1 MSMNVSTT
9 TAAYASYQNNYK
21 TGTANK
27 KKETAQTTEN
37 TKLKENTTESIAEKN
52 LSKAAQ
58 KMLENLRGSRNDMD
72 FMVADFENGDNAKDI
87 LAQSDKEY
95 TVIFSKEEM
104 EKMASDPKY
113 YAEKMHSIEGAL
125 RMTDEINAQFGF
137 ERAFGKTNDNADAD
151 TKITKFGISFN
162 SDGTTTF
169 FAQLEKSSASQK
181 EYLEKLQEKKA
192 AEKKEAKKKEQS
204 KQTEVRKTMVQAS
217 SNDPLAQCDYGNF
230 SLRFKPVDINFTKPN
245 WDTIMTKRDKPA
257 MSEEEFDEAIKELAR
272 KEFATGKRDD
282 DAYRKLCMQHGE
294 TVSPDRKAIYESSMK
309 KTGGKMNATCMFW
322 DSKGNKTL
330 SYNPESRNWKA
341 ISTDEE
347 FARARVFTSIY
358 NDELARLKEEYGE
371 KAKGNVSYSQIKA
384 DISAEESK
392 EKNNNEGNTIDLQ
405 I

>member
-9 TAAYASYQNNYK
+9 TAAYANYQNNYK

-37 TKLKENTTESIAEKN
+37 TKLKKNTTESIAEKN

-125 RMTDEINAQFGF
+125 RMSDEINAQFGF
-137 ERAFGKTNDNADAD
+137 ERTFGKTNGNADAD

-181 EYLEKLQEKKA
+181 EYLEKIQEKKA
-192 AEKKEAKKKEQS
+192 EEKKEAKKKEQS
-204 KQTEVRKTMVQAS
+204 KQIEVRKTTVQAN

-309 KTGGKMNATCMFW
+309 KTGGKMNAACMFW

-371 KAKGNVSYSQIKA
+371 KAKGNVSYSKIKA

>member
-9 TAAYASYQNNYK
+9 TAAYANYQNNYK

-137 ERAFGKTNDNADAD
+137 ERTFGKTNGNADAD

-181 EYLEKLQEKKA
+181 EYLEKIQEKKA
-192 AEKKEAKKKEQS
+192 EEKKEAKKKEQS
-204 KQTEVRKTMVQAS
+204 KQIEVRKTTVQAS

-309 KTGGKMNATCMFW
+309 KTGGKMNAACMFW

-371 KAKGNVSYSQIKA
+371 KAKGNVSYSKIKV
-384 DISAEESK
+384 DISAERSK